1 MVCCTA
7 TLHTPSHPKYDPE
20 DKDVIM
26 IRHSASHTTASI
38 LICQDPRIQNR
49 PTQEGESVE
58 GMKANECFHILWQ
71 NYLLWGAHGLAMRH
85 FVRDGSVIG

>member
-1 MVCCTA
+1 LHDAPGTYSIALRGGWWCIAAVAIVMVCCTA

-58 GMKANECFHILWQ
+58 GMKSNE
-71 NYLLWGAHGLAMRH
+71 
-85 FVRDGSVIG
+85 